1 MNPSAYAVWR
11 ALVKYDL
18 RAMKNSFFK
27 LHIVVRIGIILYGA
41 IFILIFASAVVVPQ
55 FVQNRA
61 PLDPDKAAE
70 AMEQIVMSSA
80 GAFLMAL
87 FFSFLSG
94 GMGMIRS
101 TDIPMIAPLAVH
113 KGALYFHR
121 VARVF
126 FPFLA
131 IYLLFVPGARLA
143 GVQLQAGLLQDAVYY
158 LGWIGILAFCAGLTI
173 GVSSLLSRLFGM
185 ERSDKAFKAV
195 MFLLSA
201 VVVLTF
207 TFANMYWINDSVK
220 DILDSGVNLYAAL
233 PSTWA
238 ALALKDPF
246 PIWQLASLTALGA
259 GGILFGYAAFV
270 RTFNIEE
277 AMALIEKKAESGK
290 FQSKA
295 GRYGALS
302 AHIRKDWKLLLRN
315 RKLLA
320 ALVFSLGAGA
330 VWVAYSFFGDFHKS
344 GAVIN
349 SFGLFAAFIVMMMLP
364 AMEGR
369 GVLSVRMTA
378 PNMASYAASK
388 ALEVSALIFVYTLA
402 AFGLKTKAVPMGM
415 DILICA
421 LIGVGY
427 GCFTAGVWCAFPR
440 FDEKKPIGLP
450 AILCFVPYC
459 GAAAIAFGYS
469 PESAYDVW
477 IAAAVCVSGVFAANQ
492 GRKRLESMDAL
503 W

>member
-18 RAMKNSFFK
+18 RALKNSFFK
-27 LHIVVRIGIILYGA
+27 LHIAAKIGVILYGA
-41 IFILIFASAVVVPQ
+41 ILVLWTASAVVVPR

-61 PLDPDKAAE
+61 TLPDKAE
-70 AMEQIVMSSA
+70 ADIEMVVLSSA
-80 GAFLMAL
+80 GAFLTAL
-87 FFSFLSG
+87 FFSFLAG
-94 GMGMIRS
+94 GMGTIRS
-101 TDIPMIAPLAVH
+101 ADIPMLAPLAVH
-113 KGALYFHR
+113 KEALYFHR
-121 VARVF
+121 VARVSFTF
-126 FPFLA
+126 FVLYLFL
-131 IYLLFVPGARLA
+131 VSSARLT
-143 GVQLQAGLLQDAVYY
+143 GVQLQASLLQDAVFY
-158 LGWIGILAFCAGLTI
+158 LGWVGILAFCAGLTI
-173 GVSSLLSRLFGM
+173 GVSSLLSRFFGM

-195 MFLLSA
+195 MFLLMA
-201 VVVLTF
+201 GIVVFNLNWLT
-207 TFANMYWINDSVK
+207 
-220 DILDSGVNLYAAL
+220 DIIKNSLDSGVNLYAAL

-246 PIWQLASLTALGA
+246 PIWQLVSLTALGA

-295 GRYGALS
+295 RRYGALS
-302 AHIRKDWKLLLRN
+302 AHMRKDWKLLLRN
-315 RKLLA
+315 RKLFA
-320 ALVFSLGAGA
+320 ALVFLLGACA
-330 VWVAYSFFGDFHKS
+330 VWVAYSFFGEFHKS

-349 SFGLFAAFIVMMMLP
+349 SFGIFAAFILLTSLP